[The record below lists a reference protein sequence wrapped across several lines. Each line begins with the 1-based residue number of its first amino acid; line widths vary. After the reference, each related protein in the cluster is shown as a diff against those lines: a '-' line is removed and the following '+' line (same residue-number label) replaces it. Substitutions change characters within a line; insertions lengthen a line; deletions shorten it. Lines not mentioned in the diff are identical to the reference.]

1 MEYLPRNWRARMERE
16 RERERARSDSNL
28 FSHFPFSTFV
38 DSSTHSFRLHP
49 ILIARI
55 SAEKSFCM
63 PSLPSRCARETQHR
77 ENRTHAPARNRNH
90 CFFSRTVS
98 LVVHPHFTAPSFLF
112 FFSSSSPPPPPSP
125 FPPRV
130 FFVPSIFFCAF
141 STIPLCYVST
151 PFYDTRNPTP
161 WRFYPWRFHEKHGGI
176 RRVIKLYNVHK
187 SCIWGR
193 MNIVMDYICGYCIVR
208 RQWSS
213 SMDYIIKF

>member
-1 MEYLPRNWRARMERE
+1 MERE

-112 FFSSSSPPPPPSP
+112 FFSSSSPPPPPSLPVSSTCILCP
-125 FPPRV
+125 FH
-130 FFVPSIFFCAF
+130 FFLRFLYDSIM
-141 STIPLCYVST
+141 L
-151 PFYDTRNPTP
+151 
-161 WRFYPWRFHEKHGGI
+161 RFHPILRHEKPNPLAFLPMAFPRKTRRYYGGI

-193 MNIVMDYICGYCIVR
+193 MNIVMDYICRYCIVR